1 MMSLVSVGIGMLI
14 GIQFKLSGVSL
25 VFKKCH
31 TFCKESF
38 CIFVYPFGYR
48 AYYTR
53 TIKTLVKKAKGFLV
67 RSYLCF

>member
-14 GIQFKLSGVSL
+14 GIQLKLSGVSSA
-25 VFKKCH
+25 FKKSR

-38 CIFVYPFGYR
+38 YIFVYSFGYR

-53 TIKTLVKKAKGFLV
+53 TIKTLMKKEKAFL
-67 RSYLCF
+67 SDLTYF